1 MLYEKWR
8 RRHGRLHFFLI
19 LLLVFVEWHSG
30 RHLIDFLSDILQN
43 GLVLFKA
50 LDLLRSRSLARL
62 EAKRFDVG
70 VA

>member
-1 MLYEKWR
+1 MKNGDVR
-8 RRHGRLHFFLI
+8 RGVSIFWI
-19 LLLVFVEWHSG
+19 LLLIFVEWHSG